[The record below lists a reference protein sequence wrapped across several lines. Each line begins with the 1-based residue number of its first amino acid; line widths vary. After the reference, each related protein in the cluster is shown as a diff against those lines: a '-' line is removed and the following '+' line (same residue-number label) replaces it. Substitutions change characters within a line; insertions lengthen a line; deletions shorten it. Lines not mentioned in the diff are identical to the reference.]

1 MCQSGGETWIMKLSH
16 ITNMATDC
24 YQEVEECGPVLPID
38 VYMRVILG
46 HSTQDIWIQ
55 RFTNYPVIYCEMLLF
70 LNLKVDLV

>member
-1 MCQSGGETWIMKLSH
+1 MKLSH

-46 HSTQDIWIQ
+46 HSTQDI
-55 RFTNYPVIYCEMLLF
+55 
-70 LNLKVDLV
+70 